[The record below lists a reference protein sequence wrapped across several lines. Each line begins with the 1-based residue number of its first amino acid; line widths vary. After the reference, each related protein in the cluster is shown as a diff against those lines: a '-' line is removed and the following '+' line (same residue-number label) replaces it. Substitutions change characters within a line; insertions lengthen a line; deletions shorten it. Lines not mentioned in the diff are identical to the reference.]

1 MNSLSY
7 ELILLIQGRYIRMDR
22 FQEDM
27 FKVFE
32 RARRLS
38 RTDSQVSTLAVFK
51 ISKKIGYF
59 IKIKEGFVF
68 NK

>member
-38 RTDSQVSTLAVFK
+38 RTDSQVSTLAVLK
-51 ISKKIGYF
+51 CRRK
-59 IKIKEGFVF
+59 
-68 NK
+68 